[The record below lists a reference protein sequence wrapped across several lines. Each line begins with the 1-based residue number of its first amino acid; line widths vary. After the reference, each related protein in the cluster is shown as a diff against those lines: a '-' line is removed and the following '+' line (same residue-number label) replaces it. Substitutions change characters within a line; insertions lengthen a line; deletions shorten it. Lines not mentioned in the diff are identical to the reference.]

1 MNETTDP
8 VYALA
13 KAALDYVEVIGRTKF
28 NIDDAGEA
36 LKVLKLAAFE
46 YVESEAILAE
56 QRALNERHSKA
67 NG

>member
-46 YVESEAILAE
+46 YVESEGSEGKSRLVGA
-56 QRALNERHSKA
+56 K
-67 NG
+67 